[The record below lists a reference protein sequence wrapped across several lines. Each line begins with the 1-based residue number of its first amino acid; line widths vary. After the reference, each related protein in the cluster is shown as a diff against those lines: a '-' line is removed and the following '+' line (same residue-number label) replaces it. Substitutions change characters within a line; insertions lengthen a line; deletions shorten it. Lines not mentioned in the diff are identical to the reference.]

1 MMPYLTVVEEMLD
14 ASDRLVQEKVET
26 LSDDLLPIDAGI
38 DEMTLYAPR
47 IVGKTRGMLKQAE
60 NQARSGVTGHA
71 ATVLRAAASEIS
83 QHTVYLPVSYV
94 ERQIRVA
101 RNAPNQEKP
110 DVSTARA
117 AVENLLT
124 SPNLVVDTV
133 IQAAVR

>member
-1 MMPYLTVVEEMLD
+1 M
-14 ASDRLVQEKVET
+14 
-26 LSDDLLPIDAGI
+26 
-38 DEMTLYAPR
+38 
-47 IVGKTRGMLKQAE
+47 
-60 NQARSGVTGHA
+60 
-71 ATVLRAAASEIS
+71 LRAAASEIS

-133 IQAAVR
+133 IPAAVR